1 MRRETVRERERG
13 ERGCWHRPCYDS
25 PTYPRQPS
33 HEAPH
38 RETRSSLKPYP
49 PRETNRRNQRHAKT
63 VLHPSYVYTNRSII
77 NSIVT
82 THAKERDRERK
93 KKRGANIKY
102 QTSLQTGSPT
112 QAKSEQKGGVRGVK
126 VNKRDIKGR
135 CGKKKRK
142 KNIYYQY
149 LLIR

>member
-1 MRRETVRERERG
+1 M
-13 ERGCWHRPCYDS
+13 
-25 PTYPRQPS
+25 
-33 HEAPH
+33 
-38 RETRSSLKPYP
+38 
-49 PRETNRRNQRHAKT
+49 
-63 VLHPSYVYTNRSII
+63 YTNRSII

-102 QTSLQTGSPT
+102 QTSLQTGSPI

-142 KNIYYQY
+142 KKY
-149 LLIR
+149 LLSIFINTLVKIGFELVETGASVPRACDGESCTRAVVAKWWRTVTVFTALRPRLRHSAVTS